1 LHAPTIADPFI
12 SLYGTNIGYDDKDIR
27 KEAFP
32 NQRVAVSQLYWSS
45 TSPTAMTV
53 ANALNEATGGT
64 PVRSGWLD
72 VSPDTLEF
80 WFDFALGGAGGF
92 AQRTLEAPYNIAT
105 AEAGEDVVRQ
115 IPFLRKIYGS
125 VSTRE
130 DLGTYI
136 EGRDQ
141 LLELRADYRNAVDNR
156 DVERIQRLRQNNLE
170 ELRLAEAINRIE
182 QTRRKI
188 TQRINDITAN
198 ESIPDDQKRALL
210 EQLDNR
216 KQQVITR
223 GLQLMSGQS
232 Q

>member
-1 LHAPTIADPFI
+1 VVNPLGGTEHFLSFAAPTIADPFI
-12 SLYGTNIGYDDKDIR
+12 SLYGTNIGYDEKDIR

-45 TSPTAMTV
+45 TSPTAVTV

-136 EGRDQ
+136 EGEISC
-141 LLELRADYRNAVDNR
+141 LN
-156 DVERIQRLRQNNLE
+156 
-170 ELRLAEAINRIE
+170 
-182 QTRRKI
+182 
-188 TQRINDITAN
+188 
-198 ESIPDDQKRALL
+198 
-210 EQLDNR
+210 
-216 KQQVITR
+216 
-223 GLQLMSGQS
+223 
-232 Q
+232 